1 MKVTM
6 TALHQYSRLEAAGL
20 WRSAPD
26 AQRREVIVGL
36 RDATI
41 VLLDPK
47 TEGPLTQWSLPA
59 IVRVGAVEGFVVY
72 GAHEDGEETLE
83 LDDPVMIAAL
93 DKVRAAL
100 DRRRKRP
107 GRLRMAL
114 GAAAAGALLGGI
126 AIWLPLGLYDFA
138 ANRLPDAARRDIA
151 AAAMADI
158 ATISGS
164 PCAGAM
170 GAAAAGDLARR
181 VLPQTRP
188 AIAIL
193 REGLATPASLPDG
206 TILLPFAQVERADG
220 PDVLAGL
227 VLAQSLV
234 AAMDDPLIAA
244 LRYAGLF
251 ATMRLMSRGALPD
264 DALQGYGL
272 SLARATPPL
281 PDTASLHAGF
291 AALGISSAPYAA
303 FAADAALAQMPDPA
317 PQGSAPPVLEDA
329 AFLALQYVCDQ

>member
-1 MKVTM
+1 M

-41 VLLDPK
+41 VLIDPK

-59 IVRVGAVEGFVVY
+59 IARVGAFEGFVVY

-93 DKVRAAL
+93 DKVRTAL

-107 GRLRMAL
+107 GRLRTAL

-126 AIWLPLGLYDFA
+126 AVWLPLGLYDFA
-138 ANRLPDAARRDIA
+138 ASRLPDAARRDIA
-151 AAAMADI
+151 VQAMQDI

-181 VLPQTRP
+181 VLPDARP

-193 REGLATPASLPDG
+193 REGLAAPASLPDG
-206 TILLPFAQVERADG
+206 TILLPYPEVERAEG
-220 PDVLAGL
+220 PDVLAGM
-227 VLAQSLV
+227 VLAQNLAAKANDPLV
-234 AAMDDPLIAA
+234 AA
-244 LRYAGLF
+244 LRHAGLF
-251 ATMRLMSRGALPD
+251 ATMRLLSSGTLPDGALT
-264 DALQGYGL
+264 GYGL
-272 SLARATPPL
+272 SLAQSDPPA
-281 PDTASLHAGF
+281 PDTASLHA
-291 AALGISSAPYAA
+291 ALTTAGISSSPYAA
-303 FAADAALAQMPDPA
+303 FAGDTALVQMPDPA
-317 PQGSAPPVLEDA
+317 PQGSTPPVLEDA
-329 AFLALQYVCDQ
+329 AFLALQYMCDQ

>member
-1 MKVTM
+1 M

-20 WRSAPD
+20 WRSAPN

-41 VLLDPK
+41 VLIDPK

-59 IVRVGAVEGFVVY
+59 IARVGTFEGFVIY
-72 GAHEDGEETLE
+72 GAHEDGAETLE

-114 GAAAAGALLGGI
+114 GAAAAGALLAGF

-138 ANRLPDAARRDIA
+138 ASRLPDAARRAIA
-151 AAAMADI
+151 VQAMADI

-181 VLPQTRP
+181 VWPDAPR
-188 AIAIL
+188 AIAVL
-193 REGLATPASLPDG
+193 REGLSAPASLPDG
-206 TILLPFAQVERADG
+206 TILLPFAQVERAEG
-220 PDVLAGL
+220 PDVLAGML
-227 VLAQSLV
+227 LAQNL
-234 AAMDDPLIAA
+234 AAKTDDPTVAA
-244 LRYAGLF
+244 LRFAGPI
-251 ATMRLMSRGALPD
+251 ATMRLLSSGALPD
-264 DALQGYGL
+264 GALVGYGL
-272 SLARATPPL
+272 NFAQTDHPA
-281 PDTASLHAGF
+281 PDTANLHANF
-291 AALGISSAPYAA
+291 ATAGISSAPYAA
-303 FAADAALAQMPDPA
+303 FAGNAALAQMPDPA
-317 PQGSAPPVLEDA
+317 PQGSTPPVLEDA
-329 AFLALQYVCDQ
+329 AFLALQYMCDQ

>member
-20 WRSAPD
+20 WRSAPE
-26 AQRREVIVGL
+26 APRREVIVGL

-41 VLLDPK
+41 VLIDPK
-47 TEGPLTQWSLPA
+47 TEGPLAQWSLPA
-59 IVRVGAVEGFVVY
+59 IVRVGAFEGFVIY

-93 DKVRAAL
+93 DKVRTAL

-107 GRLRMAL
+107 GRLRTAL
-114 GAAAAGALLGGI
+114 GAAAAAGLLAGI
-126 AIWLPLGLYDFA
+126 AIWLPLGMYDFTA
-138 ANRLPDAARRDIA
+138 SRLPDAARRDIA
-151 AAAMADI
+151 VQAMADI

-181 VLPQTRP
+181 TLPETRP

-193 REGLATPASLPDG
+193 REGLTAPASLPDG
-206 TILLPFAQVERADG
+206 TILLPFAQVERAEG
-220 PDVLAGL
+220 PDVLAGM

-234 AAMDDPLIAA
+234 AKTDDPLVAA
-244 LRYAGLF
+244 LRYAGLL
-251 ATMRLMSRGALPD
+251 ATMRLLSNGALPD
-264 DALQGYGL
+264 GALTGYGL
-272 SLARATPPL
+272 KLAQTNFSA
-281 PDTASLHAGF
+281 PDSAGLQAAFASA
-291 AALGISSAPYAA
+291 GISSAPYAA
-303 FAADAALAQMPDPA
+303 FAADAALASLPDPA
-317 PQGSAPPVLEDA
+317 PQGSTPPVLEDA
-329 AFLALQYVCDQ
+329 AFLALQYMCDQ